1 MGWYV
6 FKRLLQAI
14 PLLIGIATVS
24 FFIVH
29 IAPGD
34 PMDVYMEKLQERRD
48 VDPRVIELL
57 RQQHGLDQPLPVQ
70 YVKWLGKA

>member
-6 FKRLLQAI
+6 IKRLLQAI

-29 IAPGD
+29 IVPGD
-34 PMDVYMEKLQERRD
+34 RR
-48 VDPRVIELL
+48 
-57 RQQHGLDQPLPVQ
+57 
-70 YVKWLGKA
+70 

>member
-6 FKRLLQAI
+6 LKRLLQAI
-14 PLLIGIATVS
+14 RLLIGIATVS

-34 PMDVYMEKLQERRD
+34 PMDVYVEQLQERRD

-57 RQQHGLDQPLPVQ
+57 R
-70 YVKWLGKA
+70 